1 MDWQELCVYA
11 VEARNCTSISQK
23 MEAVDR
29 IADTMEDLQN
39 PAERYFLKEMADTL
53 IDQMYNMLHR
63 RSERI
68 DDLVHGGCP

>member
-39 PAERYFLKEMADTL
+39 PAERYFLKEMADVL
-53 IDQMYNMLHR
+53 IDQLYDLLHKQ
-63 RSERI
+63 SERI